1 MLAIGTGIGSAVLSD
16 GRIVRGSHGAA
27 ASFGWACAD
36 VADPGDD
43 RHGWLERHA
52 AGPVLDAAGAA
63 MTPPVDGRGL
73 VAAAIAGDDAARAAI
88 DRVGTTLGTAL
99 AGAVALLDPG
109 LVIISGGLADAVDAL
124 APSLRAA
131 LLRQLPAHLRDIE
144 VVGGALG
151 PSAGLIGALVAARAR
166 SGLVAGERL
175 MATMTRPDRRR
186 PEPLWHQVEQS
197 IRAAIDSGT
206 WKAGARLPG
215 EDQLTDLLGVSRI
228 TVRHALANL
237 ETAGILRRE
246 HGRGTF
252 VRSARLVAGTRALT
266 SFSEEMSALGLDVAT
281 RLLDV
286 RRIKATGPI
295 AEALE
300 IDEGSAVVRLRRL
313 RFGGGQPIGVQAAHL
328 RGDRVDG
335 LTAADVGDGSLY
347 TLLRERYGIHPALAE
362 EVYRVA
368 GAGRRDA
375 ELLGIAPGDAVFFVE
390 RITSDERGPFE
401 YTLSTMRGD
410 RYEIRSSLRAT

>member
-1 MLAIGTGIGSAVLSD
+1 
-16 GRIVRGSHGAA
+16 
-27 ASFGWACAD
+27 
-36 VADPGDD
+36 
-43 RHGWLERHA
+43 
-52 AGPVLDAAGAA
+52 
-63 MTPPVDGRGL
+63 
-73 VAAAIAGDDAARAAI
+73 
-88 DRVGTTLGTAL
+88 
-99 AGAVALLDPG
+99 
-109 LVIISGGLADAVDAL
+109 
-124 APSLRAA
+124 
-131 LLRQLPAHLRDIE
+131 
-144 VVGGALG
+144 
-151 PSAGLIGALVAARAR
+151 
-166 SGLVAGERL
+166 

-237 ETAGILRRE
+237 EAAGILRRE

-300 IDEGSAVVRLRRL
+300 IVEGSAVVRLRRL